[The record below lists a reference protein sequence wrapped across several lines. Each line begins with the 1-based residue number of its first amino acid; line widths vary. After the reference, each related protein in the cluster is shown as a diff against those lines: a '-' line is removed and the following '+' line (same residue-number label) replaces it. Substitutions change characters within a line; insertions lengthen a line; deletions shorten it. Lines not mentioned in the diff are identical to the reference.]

1 MIEPDTIGL
10 LILDVARMQRSEF
23 EKRIVRDGLIV
34 TPGEAR
40 ALIHIWKSAGGRQN
54 EIADRM
60 CVEPMTMSGYID
72 KLEGLGLVERQPD
85 PCDRRARNITLT
97 VKAEPLLEQLLT
109 LANDLGEELLQGV
122 PQEQA
127 QAGERMLKI
136 IRHNLLK
143 ITSSRELA

>member
-23 EKRIVRDGLIV
+23 ERRIVKAGLVV

-40 ALIHIWKSAGGRQN
+40 ALIHVAMCAGGRQN
-54 EIADRM
+54 EIAERM

-72 KLEGLGLVERQPD
+72 KLEGLDLVERQPD

-97 VKAEPLLEQLLT
+97 VKATPLLEQLRT
-109 LANDLGEELLQGV
+109 LATELGEELLHGV

-136 IRHNLLK
+136 IRYNLLK
-143 ITSSRELA
+143 ITSSRDLA